1 MIEDLSRTSSTGG
14 DIRTI
19 DLTTIFPDPDGVI
32 GFPGRW
38 ASRPFAILASSFK
51 RVILSDADTVF
62 LQDPSL
68 LLQEPGFMN
77 TGALF
82 YRDRVLE
89 AAEKD
94 VYDWVD
100 NILEEANA
108 TRLDEV
114 KKDSAWFSRQTK
126 YEMERYSQL
135 FFRLVLTSQWRCS
148 YRQNEKPGG
157 PFTHLP
163 P

>member
-1 MIEDLSRTSSTGG
+1 MIEDFSLRSTAGG
-14 DIRTI
+14 GIRMI

-32 GFPGRW
+32 NLPGRW

-51 RVILSDADTVF
+51 RVILSDADAVF

-68 LLQEPGFMN
+68 LLQEPGFMK

-89 AAEKD
+89 AAEED
-94 VYDWVD
+94 VYNWVD
-100 NILEEANA
+100 NILEEVNA

-114 KKDSAWFSRQTK
+114 KKDSAWFARKTK
-126 YEMERYSQL
+126 YEMER
-135 FFRLVLTSQWRCS
+135 
-148 YRQNEKPGG
+148 
-157 PFTHLP
+157 
-163 P
+163 